1 MEEDIPRDMPKPHVN
16 LISTHCFVDSNHG
29 GNKVTRRSQTCIFL
43 FCCMTL
49 IIMFSKRQNTVEK
62 SIFGSEFTALKNEVK
77 LVEALQYKLCM
88 FGVPIEGATDVFFD
102 NELVYQNVLT
112 PESVMKKKHH
122 SILYH

>member
-1 MEEDIPRDMPKPHVN
+1 
-16 LISTHCFVDSNHG
+16 
-29 GNKVTRRSQTCIFL
+29 
-43 FCCMTL
+43 MTL